1 MAISLHRADQKMFEL
16 DFHDI
21 ERQILYNLGCV
32 KKVIKLIKYMRD
44 EKGGNMA
51 KLWSHLLKVRMDDLE
66 NDLIYE
72 FKLKTTVMHQVME
85 TKNYG
90 DYWKNDN
97 LPDCFIDSV
106 QRLLDGLKSGNISDI
121 FFPEVD
127 KLKWNLREKTFIN
140 FRSTFSRESKT
151 LMS

>member
-1 MAISLHRADQKMFEL
+1 
-16 DFHDI
+16 
-21 ERQILYNLGCV
+21 
-32 KKVIKLIKYMRD
+32 
-44 EKGGNMA
+44 
-51 KLWSHLLKVRMDDLE
+51 
-66 NDLIYE
+66 
-72 FKLKTTVMHQVME
+72 MHQVME

-97 LPDCFIDSV
+97 LPNCFIDSV